1 MLSSSGDLPWGCGF
15 DVVRLS
21 GYLSFWSVR
30 AAKRLRLALH
40 DGSTVTGGAAPARR
54 PCALR
59 HPTVERS
66 QKPPVER
73 HCDENERGAKDGCP
87 QPRQSEVEG
96 VLAWGLESHEARQQ
110 DQREAPDRVH
120 DEQPPDAVGDPV
132 ATEQRCQAQRG
143 HALEEEREVVQ
154 RKRR

>member
-1 MLSSSGDLPWGCGF
+1 MLSSSGDLPWRRGF

-21 GYLSFWSVR
+21 GYLSFRSVR

-73 HCDENERGAKDGCP
+73 HRHENERGGKDGRP
-87 QPRQSEVEG
+87 HHRQGEVES
-96 VLAWGLESHEARQQ
+96 VL
-110 DQREAPDRVH
+110 V
-120 DEQPPDAVGDPV
+120 
-132 ATEQRCQAQRG
+132 
-143 HALEEEREVVQ
+143 
-154 RKRR
+154 